1 MQTANWDDIES
12 DLKLGTFLITVAA
25 QSLVGDHTTASAG
38 FGKAVLGKAY
48 DATQPAAGQV
58 YELEHLA
65 EFDVSSTYFWKVAR
79 ECYDFVHGDTPL
91 DKLDTGDFQADTL
104 NWMSYFLSA
113 IPRDSY
119 ATSLGVHADRFQERR
134 DRGDEAPL
142 PGLHL
147 AAAAKANLADY
158 LQGFPGNPEFDL
170 GFAPFEIAALAGMN
184 ISSVRNF
191 VGPGGTK
198 PIRSMPSE
206 LKLGVYGDPLDTLEW
221 LAGRRNFNAGTLSA
235 DWPAWAAERANTFED
250 VSALLG
256 IYAWTNRITTDALAD
271 RSGLPKDTVRAW
283 TRGEIGSIDDAIAL
297 ANAAGIDTD
306 LYADLVAHHAG
317 GALARI

>member
-1 MQTANWDDIES
+1 MQTASWNDIES
-12 DLKLGTFLITVAA
+12 DLKLGVFLITVAA
-25 QSLVGDHTTASAG
+25 QSLVGDRSPTSG
-38 FGKAVLGKAY
+38 NLGKAALGRAY
-48 DATQPAAGQV
+48 DPKRSAADQV
-58 YELEHLA
+58 DYLENLQA
-65 EFDVSSTYFWKVAR
+65 FDVSGTLFWKVAR
-79 ECYDFVHGDTPL
+79 ACYDFVHGETPL
-91 DKLDTGDFQADTL
+91 DQIDTGDFQSDTL
-104 NWMSYFLSA
+104 NMMTYFLSA

-119 ATSLGVHADRFQERR
+119 ATSMGVHADRFQERR
-134 DRGDEAPL
+134 DRGDESPL
-142 PGLHL
+142 PGLQL

-158 LQGFPGNPEFDL
+158 LQGFPGNREMDL

-206 LKLGVYGDPLDTLEW
+206 LKIGVYGDPLDTLEW

-235 DWPAWAAERANTFED
+235 DWPAWAADRANTIEE
-250 VSALLG
+250 VGALLG

-271 RSGLPKDTVRAW
+271 RSGLPKETVRAW
-283 TRGEIGSIDDAIAL
+283 TRGEIGSMDEAIAL
-297 ANAAGIDTD
+297 AGAAGIDPD

-317 GALARI
+317 GAFARI

>member
-1 MQTANWDDIES
+1 MQTASWDDIEK
-12 DLKLGTFLITVAA
+12 DVKLGSFLITVAA
-25 QSLVGDHTTASAG
+25 QSLVGDRTVVSKG
-38 FGKAVLGKAY
+38 IGKAALGSAY
-48 DATQPAAGQV
+48 DPTRSAASQAD
-58 YELEHLA
+58 ELSDIEQ
-65 EFDVSSTYFWKVAR
+65 FDAKDTHFWKTAKA
-79 ECYDFVHGDTPL
+79 CFDFVHDETPL
-91 DKLDTGDFQADTL
+91 DKIDTGDFQSDTL
-104 NWMSYFLSA
+104 NWMTYFLSA

-119 ATSLGVHADRFQERR
+119 ATSLSEYANRFQERR

-158 LQGFPGNPEFDL
+158 LQSFPRNSKLEL

-221 LAGRRNFNAGTLSA
+221 LAGRRNFNAGSLSA
-235 DWPAWAAERANTFED
+235 DWPTWAAERANTIDD
-250 VSALLG
+250 VGALLG
-256 IYAWTNRITTDALAD
+256 IYAWTNRITTDVLAQ
-271 RSGLPKDTVRAW
+271 RSGLPVEVIKKW
-283 TRGEIGSIDDAIAL
+283 TRGDIGTIDDAAAL
-297 ANAAGIDTD
+297 AGAAGIDPDIYTD
-306 LYADLVAHHAG
+306 LVVRHS
-317 GALARI
+317 GATARI